1 MKLHFKT
8 GLKRCPE
15 CKSKI
20 KMVNEG
26 TEMMFNDS
34 FPDTPY
40 NDKMMDKAGAIRNSI
55 IGK

>member
-8 GLKRCPE
+8 ALKRCPG
-15 CKSKI
+15 CNSKI
-20 KMVNEG
+20 KLVNYG

-40 NDKMMDKAGAIRNSI
+40 NDKMMDKVSAIRNSGI
-55 IGK
+55 